1 MHLISHQT
9 RPGFPVSRL
18 SWALLAAVL
27 SAGLLAGCGGNKVV
41 AVVNGQKIEQEE
53 FYRQLERSHGV
64 EVVNWLILRRLL
76 KDECAKQGVTVPK
89 EELDK
94 TLVGWK
100 QTQGFVGEAAYFQW
114 LKVRNM
120 SDQDVRDDLELEIL
134 KEKLRTKGVTVSDD
148 EIKQFFD
155 ANKAAL
161 GRPALVT
168 LGEVVCATKEKAEEA
183 RKKLVDG
190 GDPGQVGAELGVA
203 DPQLA
208 QAWQTN
214 GVRNGVWPP
223 RPKDGIYPTDLQKP
237 AFELPVGDLSQP
249 LKSSLGYYHVIKV
262 LVRTA
267 AEAAVLDKL
276 KDQIRRELTSRKGKP
291 EQELVKEL
299 AAKAKVKIER
309 PAYLALQDQFGA
321 PAVVPGS
328 LPGAGKGDSKAATD
342 GQGGMALPT
351 PVPAPSAKAGN
362 GAEKAGKS
370 GQ

>member
-1 MHLISHQT
+1 MHLIPRQT
-9 RPGFPVSRL
+9 RPGYLVSHL
-18 SWALLAAVL
+18 SWALLAAVFI
-27 SAGLLAGCGGNKVV
+27 AGLLTGCGGNKVV
-41 AVVNGQKIEQEE
+41 AVVNGQKIEQDE

-64 EVVNWLILRRLL
+64 EVVNWLILRHLL
-76 KDECAKQGVTVPK
+76 KSEGAKQGISVPK
-89 EELDK
+89 EELEK
-94 TLVGWK
+94 TLAGWK

-120 SDQDVRDDLELEIL
+120 SDQDVRDDLELETL
-134 KEKLRTKGVTVSDD
+134 KEKLRTRGVTVSDD

-168 LGEVVCATKEKAEEA
+168 LAEVVCATKEKAEEA
-183 RKKLVDG
+183 RKKLTEEE
-190 GDPGQVGAELGVA
+190 DPGKVGAELGVA

-249 LKSSLGYYHVIKV
+249 IKSSLGYYHVIKV
-262 LVRTA
+262 LERTA
-267 AEAAVLDKL
+267 AEPAVLDKL
-276 KDQIRRELTSRKGKP
+276 KDQIRRELTSRKGKS
-291 EQELVKEL
+291 EQELVQEL

-309 PAYLALQDQFGA
+309 PAYLALQDQFGTA
-321 PAVVPGS
+321 AVVPGS
-328 LPGAGKGDSKAATD
+328 LPGGGEGASKAGTEAP
-342 GQGGMALPT
+342 GGPIPT
-351 PVPAPSAKAGN
+351 PGPAPSAEAGSD
-362 GAEKAGKS
+362 AEKAGKS